1 MELLLRS
8 IRKSKRISLRDLSH
22 MTGLGKS
29 TINSFENGK
38 SCPTLNQ
45 LETIARA
52 LNCKMSDLYKS
63 DYK

>member
-1 MELLLRS
+1 MELLLCS
-8 IRKSKRISLRDLSH
+8 VRKSKRISLRELSYR
-22 MTGLGKS
+22 TGLGKS
-29 TINSFENGK
+29 TLNDFETGE
-38 SCPTLNQ
+38 SSPTLKQ